1 MSDASQQERQPSG
14 TPPPAPPGWSYY
26 GPPEEDEISLLD
38 LGVVIARQR
47 RVIVVSVL
55 VALVLGVVVA
65 LLSPKSY
72 VAEAKLAPSS
82 TGSTSGALSAL
93 RSFGLN
99 LGEGEIVSPS
109 VYPDIVQ
116 SPDFLLALA
125 RDTFYI
131 AEEGRRM
138 TLVEYYGRKSWLS
151 YLNPLNW
158 LSSLLSGGEET
169 PVRDL
174 YSGALILPTEEE
186 YTAIRALR
194 GVLSA
199 SEKSGRGLLSDGGGV
214 IVLRAET
221 DDPYLSAALVARAIR
236 HLQAA
241 INRIKTK
248 KARQDLEFLERKF
261 AQVEA
266 ELRQAENELARF
278 LDANRNPQTA
288 RLRAEMERLQ
298 RQVSFKE
305 QLYRELQLQKTQ
317 AEIQVQK
324 EAPVLSVVQPPVP
337 PDAPS
342 GTSRKLIVLLFLFLG
357 VFVGLGL
364 AFVNHWL
371 SRPPSDDEER
381 RKVEEVR
388 ALFRPA
394 TWWGEVKALV
404 NGRHREFKKEKKIV
418 DTELSRARRGV
429 S

>member
-1 MSDASQQERQPSG
+1 MSTSDTPERQP
-14 TPPPAPPGWSYY
+14 TPPPAPPGWPYY

-158 LSSLLSGGEET
+158 LRGGDEG
-169 PVRDL
+169 PVHDL
-174 YSGALILPTEEE
+174 YSGELILPTEEE
-186 YTAIRALR
+186 YEAIRKLR
-194 GVLSA
+194 EVLSA
-199 SEKSGRGLLSDGGGV
+199 SEKAGGGLLKEGPGV
-214 IVLRAET
+214 VTVRAET

-337 PDAPS
+337 PDEPAS
-342 GTSRKLIVLLFLFLG
+342 TSRTLIALLFLFLG
-357 VFVGLGL
+357 LFVGLGL
-364 AFVNHWL
+364 AFVSHWL
-371 SRPPSDDEER
+371 SRPPADEEER

-404 NGRHREFKKEKKIV
+404 NGR
-418 DTELSRARRGV
+418 SRPRSPKYQR
-429 S
+429 

>member
-1 MSDASQQERQPSG
+1 M
-14 TPPPAPPGWSYY
+14 
-26 GPPEEDEISLLD
+26 LD

-55 VALVLGVVVA
+55 VALVVGVVVA

-82 TGSTSGALSAL
+82 TGSTGGALSAL
-93 RSFGLN
+93 RSFGLS
-99 LGEGEIVSPS
+99 LGEDEIVSPS
-109 VYPDIVQ
+109 VYPDIVG

-131 AEEGRRM
+131 AEEGRPM
-138 TLVEYYGRKSWLS
+138 TLVEYYGRRSWLS

-158 LSSLLSGGEET
+158 LSGDEGA

-186 YTAIRALR
+186 YEAIRELR
-194 GVLSA
+194 EVLSA
-199 SEKSGRGLLSDGGGV
+199 SEKAGGGLLKEGPGV
-214 IVLRAET
+214 ITVRAET
-221 DDPYLSAALVARAIR
+221 DDPYLSAAIVERAIR

-241 INRIKTK
+241 INRIKTE

-288 RLRAEMERLQ
+288 QLRAEMERLQ

-324 EAPVLSVVQPPVP
+324 EAPVLSIVQPPVP
-337 PDAPS
+337 PDEPS

-404 NGRHREFKKEKKIV
+404 NGRKES
-418 DTELSRARRGV
+418 SRASVQQRVR
-429 S
+429 

>member
-55 VALVLGVVVA
+55 VALVVGLVVA

-82 TGSTSGALSAL
+82 TGSGGGALSAL
-93 RSFGLN
+93 RSFGLS
-99 LGEGEIVSPS
+99 LGEDEIVSPS
-109 VYPDIVQ
+109 VYPDIVG

-138 TLVEYYGRKSWLS
+138 TLVEYYGRRSWLS

-158 LSSLLSGGEET
+158 LGGDEET

-186 YTAIRALR
+186 YEAIRELR
-194 GVLSA
+194 EVLSA
-199 SEKSGRGLLSDGGGV
+199 SEKAGGELLKEGPGV
-214 IVLRAET
+214 ITVRAET
-221 DDPYLSAALVARAIR
+221 EDPYLSAAIVERAIR

-241 INRIKTK
+241 INRIKTE
-248 KARQDLEFLERKF
+248 KARQNLAFLTQKF

-288 RLRAEMERLQ
+288 QLRAEMERLQ

-324 EAPVLSVVQPPVP
+324 DAPVLSVVQPPVP
-337 PDAPS
+337 PDVPS
-342 GTSRKLIVLLFLFLG
+342 GTSRKMIVVLFLFLG
-357 VFVGLGL
+357 VFAGLGL
-364 AFVNHWL
+364 AFVRHWL
-371 SRPPSDDEER
+371 TRSPESEEER
-381 RKVEEVR
+381 EKVEEVR
-388 ALFRPA
+388 ALLRPA

-404 NGRHREFKKEKKIV
+404 NGRRTPTKSTPQE
-418 DTELSRARRGV
+418 
-429 S
+429 

>member
-14 TPPPAPPGWSYY
+14 APPPAPPGWSYY

-82 TGSTSGALSAL
+82 TGASSSALSAL

-99 LGEGEIVSPS
+99 LGEEEIVSPS

-158 LSSLLSGGEET
+158 LRGGDEG
-169 PVRDL
+169 PVHDL
-174 YSGALILPTEEE
+174 YSGELILPTEAE
-186 YTAIRALR
+186 YEAIRKLR
-194 GVLSA
+194 EVLSA
-199 SEKSGRGLLSDGGGV
+199 SEKAGGGLLKEGPGV
-214 IVLRAET
+214 VTVRAET

-241 INRIKTK
+241 INRIKTE

-324 EAPVLSVVQPPVP
+324 EAPVLSVVQPPMP
-337 PDAPS
+337 PDEPA
-342 GTSRKLIVLLFLFLG
+342 GTSRTLIALLFLFLG

-371 SRPPSDDEER
+371 SRPPADEEER

-404 NGRHREFKKEKKIV
+404 NGR
-418 DTELSRARRGV
+418 SRPRRPEYQR
-429 S
+429 